1 MTIVWSIC
9 IHILIA
15 KRKNHKKG
23 MEERMVLR
31 GWCGCEHTKL
41 YLFYIRY
48 ISDVLYQMFT
58 KIVILSARPLF
69 HWKVVYCS
77 AGPPGPQGIKGKVGP
92 PGRRGSKG
100 EKGKY
105 ASK

>member
-1 MTIVWSIC
+1 
-9 IHILIA
+9 
-15 KRKNHKKG
+15 
-23 MEERMVLR
+23 
-31 GWCGCEHTKL
+31 
-41 YLFYIRY
+41 
-48 ISDVLYQMFT
+48 MFT